1 MFVWKKNNR
10 KVYTTYYLPTLE
22 IKYSNIITDGQIF
35 SDHRVKNNSRKISI
49 SQGDGYTAG
58 YLLDYNYFNNYYK
71 MINLSIQQLFD
82 ADPKEMQL
90 INFTGNTAW
99 NPVANV
105 RILLKKGKKLF

>member
-1 MFVWKKNNR
+1 
-10 KVYTTYYLPTLE
+10 
-22 IKYSNIITDGQIF
+22 
-35 SDHRVKNNSRKISI
+35 
-49 SQGDGYTAG
+49 
-58 YLLDYNYFNNYYK
+58 

-99 NPVANV
+99 NPVANI